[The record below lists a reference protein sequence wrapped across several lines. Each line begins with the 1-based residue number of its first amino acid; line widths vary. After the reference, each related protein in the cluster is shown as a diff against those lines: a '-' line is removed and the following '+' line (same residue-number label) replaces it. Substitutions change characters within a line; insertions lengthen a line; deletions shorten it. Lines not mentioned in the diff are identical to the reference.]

1 MLKLRHVITEIKN
14 KQDLLDVIGLY
25 KSGKPEVIFF
35 DTETDGL
42 HIKNNKPFLLQFGF
56 VVNVDELH
64 IYLVDREENEHLFKQ
79 ATLTMFKL
87 ASKTKYLCGH
97 NIKFD
102 LHMLANLDL
111 EYPAHNVTDT
121 MVRIRVAHDALKPE
135 NGGPPLGLKEYATM
149 FIDRNAKLHEHELA
163 AERQSIAKEYNV
175 DLKNKLR
182 AVDKIWTTRY
192 LDEYFKDVLHNVDT
206 LPENVREIY
215 RDWYNNIPEDIRENM
230 YLGKVESSDI
240 PYNRLNRETLKT
252 YAAYDIVYTAEIY
265 YQTTAAIEARHN
277 EEQLKREEAVII
289 PCFHMER
296 CGFQMNKEYIKQ
308 VTKDM
313 SVYLKEQ
320 REKLYNL
327 IGREISVNANP
338 TVKEILNVNYKL
350 GVTSTGKE
358 ALARLYDEL
367 KIKQPDS
374 DVVKFISLVQE
385 LRTLE
390 KWYVTYLLRF
400 IKEMKKGDRIYT
412 QINQV
417 GTVSGRVTS
426 DFQQFPKYGINK
438 DDGTPLFSPREMIS
452 ITPGYKGIA
461 YLDYSQ
467 IELRLQALYTILVG
481 SPDLN
486 LCRAYM
492 PYKCKT
498 IIDDGSIGCG
508 QYQYHYEDFDY
519 KNPEHIKH
527 AYDWKWY
534 YDEDLSKE
542 WVATDVHAATTSVAF
557 PDVDVHSD
565 EFKKLRGKVGK
576 RVNFAKNYGAQ
587 FSRIKIMFPDY
598 DDETIH
604 RIDDA
609 YYKAFPGVKKYHEYC
624 YEICKTA
631 PYAVN
636 LFGVKYYGL
645 SGHKLINCLVQGSGA
660 YFLKEKI
667 CALDKYITENN
678 LKSRM
683 QMQIHDEISFE
694 IAEGE
699 EEHVYKFKEIMQ
711 QFDDAYVPII
721 ADLEFTTT
729 TWGEKYECETI

>member
-1 MLKLRHVITEIKN
+1 MRRLRDIQSEITT
-14 KQDLLDVIGLY
+14 KQDLLDVIGLF
-25 KSGKPEVIFF
+25 KAGKPDVIFF

-64 IYLVDREENEHLFKQ
+64 VFTVDRELYPELFEQ
-79 ATLTMFKL
+79 AVLTMFKL
-87 ASKTKYLCGH
+87 AERCEHLCGH
-97 NIKFD
+97 NVKFD
-102 LHMLANLDL
+102 LHMLANLGY
-111 EYPAHNVTDT
+111 EYTQPNLTDT
-121 MVRIRVAHDALKPE
+121 MVMIRVAHDALTPE

-149 FIDRNAKLHEHELA
+149 FIDRGAKLHEHELA
-163 AERQSIAKEYNV
+163 AERQSITKEYNV

-182 AVDKIWTTRY
+182 EIDKVWTMKY
-192 LDEYFKDVLHNVDT
+192 LDDYFKDVLHSVDT
-206 LPENVREIY
+206 LPENVKDVYIN
-215 RDWYNNIPEDIRENM
+215 WYNSIPEAIRDNM
-230 YLGKVESSDI
+230 YLGKVESTDI
-240 PYNRLNRETLKT
+240 PYNLLNRNTLKT
-252 YAAYDIVYTAEIY
+252 YAGYDIVYTAEIY
-265 YQTTAAIEARHN
+265 YLTKDAIEARHN
-277 EEQLKREEAVII
+277 QEQLQREEAVII

-296 CGFQMNKEYIKQ
+296 CGFQMNKDYIIK

-313 SVYLKEQ
+313 AEYLQQQ
-320 REKLYNL
+320 RTKLYNL
-327 IGREISVNANP
+327 IGKEISVNANP
-338 TVKEILNVNYKL
+338 TVKEILNTKYNL
-350 GVTSTGKE
+350 GVASTGKE

-367 KIKQPDS
+367 KASQPDS
-374 DVVKFISLVQE
+374 DVVKFIGLVQE

-390 KWYVTYLLRF
+390 KWYATYLLRF

-438 DDGTPLFSPREMIS
+438 DDGTPLFHPRNMIAV
-452 ITPGYKGIA
+452 TPGYKGIA

-492 PYKCKT
+492 PYKCVTK
-498 IIDDGSIGCG
+498 DGTL
-508 QYQYHYEDFDY
+508 FDY

-527 AYDWKWY
+527 AYDWEWFY
-534 YDEDLSKE
+534 EEEPEKE
-542 WVATDVHAATTSVAF
+542 WVATDVHAATTHVAF
-557 PDVDVHSD
+557 PDVDMHSD

-587 FSRIKIMFPDY
+587 FSRIKVMFPDY

-624 YEICKTA
+624 YEICKTG

-636 LFGVKYYGL
+636 LFGIRYYGL

-694 IAEGE
+694 IYPGE

-711 QFDDAYVPII
+711 VFDGAYVPVI

-729 TWGEKYECETI
+729 TWGEKYECEEV

>member
-1 MLKLRHVITEIKN
+1 MRRLRDIQSEIET
-14 KQDLLDVIGLY
+14 KQDLLDIIGLF
-25 KSGKPEVIFF
+25 KSGKPDVIFF
-35 DTETDGL
+35 DTETDGI
-42 HIKNNKPFLLQFGF
+42 HIKNSKPFLLQFGF

-64 IYLVDREENEHLFKQ
+64 VFYVDRELHPDLFEQ
-79 ATLTMFKL
+79 TVLTMFKL
-87 ASKTKYLCGH
+87 ASKCEHLCGH
-97 NIKFD
+97 NVKFD
-102 LHMLANLDL
+102 LHMLANLGY
-111 EYPAHNVTDT
+111 EYKGNNLTDT
-121 MVRIRVAHDALKPE
+121 MVRIRVAHDALTPE

-149 FIDRNAKLHEHELA
+149 FIDRNAKLHEHELT

-182 AVDKIWTTRY
+182 AIDKIWTMKY
-192 LDEYFKDVLHNVDT
+192 LDDYFKDVLHSVNT
-206 LPENVREIY
+206 LPENVRDVY
-215 RDWYNNIPEDIRENM
+215 TNWYNSIPEAIRDNM

-240 PYNRLNRETLKT
+240 PYNLLNRDTLKT
-252 YAAYDIVYTAEIY
+252 YAGYDIVYTAEIY
-265 YQTTAAIEARHN
+265 YLTKGAIEARHN
-277 EEQLKREEAVII
+277 EEQLIREEAVIV

-296 CGFQMNKEYIKQ
+296 CGFQMNKEYIIN

-313 SVYLKEQ
+313 AEYLEQ
-320 REKLYNL
+320 QRTKLYNL
-327 IGREISVNANP
+327 IGKEISVNANP
-338 TVKEILNVNYKL
+338 TVKEILNSKYKL
-350 GVTSTGKE
+350 GVASTGKD

-367 KIKQPDS
+367 KVTQPDS
-374 DVVKFISLVQE
+374 DVVKFIGLVQE

-390 KWYVTYLLRF
+390 KWYATYLLRF

-438 DDGTPLFSPREMIS
+438 DDGTPLFHPRNMIAV
-452 ITPGYKGIA
+452 TPGYKGIA

-481 SPDLN
+481 NADLN

-492 PYKCKT
+492 PYKCIT
-498 IIDDGSIGCG
+498 EDGTL
-508 QYQYHYEDFDY
+508 FDY

-527 AYDWKWY
+527 AYDWKWFY
-534 YDEDLSKE
+534 EEEPTKE
-542 WVATDVHAATTSVAF
+542 WEATDVHAATTHVAF
-557 PDVDVHSD
+557 PDVDMHSD

-587 FSRIKIMFPDY
+587 FSRIKVMFPDY

-609 YYKAFPGVKKYHEYC
+609 YYTAFPGVKAYHEYC

-694 IAEGE
+694 IYPGE

-711 QFDDAYVPII
+711 VFDGAYVPVI

>member
-1 MLKLRHVITEIKN
+1 MRKLRDIQSEIET
-14 KQDLLDVIGLY
+14 KQDLLDMIGLF
-25 KSGKPEVIFF
+25 KSGKPGVIFF
-35 DTETDGL
+35 DTETDGI

-64 IYLVDREENEHLFKQ
+64 IYYVDRELHPDLFQ
-79 ATLTMFKL
+79 QTVLTMFKL
-87 ASKTKYLCGH
+87 ASKCEHLCGH
-97 NIKFD
+97 NVKFD
-102 LHMLANLDL
+102 LHMLANLG
-111 EYPAHNVTDT
+111 YNYTGNNVTDT
-121 MVRIRVAHDALKPE
+121 MIRIRVAHDALTPE

-163 AERQSIAKEYNV
+163 AERQSISKEYNV

-182 AVDKIWTTRY
+182 AIDKIWTMKY
-192 LDEYFKDVLHNVDT
+192 LDDYFKDVLHSVDT
-206 LPENVREIY
+206 LPENVKDVYIT
-215 RDWYNNIPEDIRENM
+215 WYNSIPEAIRDNM
-230 YLGKVESSDI
+230 YLGKVESTDI
-240 PYNRLNRETLKT
+240 PYTLLNRDTLKQ
-252 YAAYDIVYTAEIY
+252 YAGYDIVWTAEIY
-265 YQTTAAIEARHN
+265 YLTTAAIEARHN

-296 CGFQMNKEYIKQ
+296 CGFQMNKEYIIN

-313 SVYLKEQ
+313 ADYLKQQ
-320 REKLYNL
+320 RTKLYNL
-327 IGREISVNANP
+327 IGKEISVNANP

-350 GVTSTGKE
+350 GVASTGKE

-367 KIKQPDS
+367 KVKQPDS
-374 DVVKFISLVQE
+374 DVVKFIGLVQE

-390 KWYVTYLLRF
+390 KWYSTYLLRF

-438 DDGTPLFSPREMIS
+438 DDGTPLFHPRNMIAV
-452 ITPGYKGIA
+452 TPGYKGIA

-481 SPDLN
+481 HADLN

-492 PYKCKT
+492 PYKC
-498 IIDDGSIGCG
+498 ILESGE
-508 QYQYHYEDFDY
+508 QFDY

-534 YDEDLSKE
+534 YEEEPTKE
-542 WVATDVHAATTSVAF
+542 WVATDVHAATTHVAF
-557 PDVDVHSD
+557 PDLDVHSD

-587 FSRIKIMFPDY
+587 FSRIKVMFPDY
-598 DDETIH
+598 DDDTIH

-609 YYKAFPGVKKYHEYC
+609 YYTAFPGVKAYHEYC

-694 IAEGE
+694 IYPGE

-711 QFDDAYVPII
+711 VFDGAYVPVI

-729 TWGEKYECETI
+729 TWGEKYECEEI

>member
-1 MLKLRHVITEIKN
+1 MRRLNDTQSEIKT
-14 KQDLLDVIGLY
+14 KQDLLDIIGLF
-25 KSGKPEVIFF
+25 KSGKPDVIFF
-35 DTETDGL
+35 DTETDGI
-42 HIKNNKPFLLQFGF
+42 HIKNSKPFLLQFGF
-56 VVNVDELH
+56 VVNVNELH
-64 IYLVDREENEHLFKQ
+64 IFYVDREENPELFNQ
-79 ATLTMFKL
+79 TVLTMFKL
-87 ASKTKYLCGH
+87 ASKCEHLCGH
-97 NIKFD
+97 NVKFD
-102 LHMLANLDL
+102 LHMLANLGYYY
-111 EYPAHNVTDT
+111 EGNNITDT
-121 MVRIRVAHDALKPE
+121 MVRIRVAHDALTPE

-149 FIDRNAKLHEHELA
+149 FIDRSAKLHEHELA
-163 AERQSIAKEYNV
+163 AERQHIAKEYNV

-182 AVDKIWTTRY
+182 EVDKVWTMKY
-192 LDEYFKDVLHNVDT
+192 LDDYFKDVLHGVDT
-206 LPENVREIY
+206 LPENVRDVYIK
-215 RDWYNNIPEDIRENM
+215 WYNNIPEAIRDNM
-230 YLGKVESSDI
+230 YLGKVESTDI
-240 PYNRLNRETLKT
+240 PYNILNRDTLKT
-252 YAAYDIVYTAEIY
+252 YAGYDIVFTAEIY
-265 YQTTAAIEARHN
+265 YLTKDAIEARHN
-277 EEQLKREEAVII
+277 EEQLQREEAVIV

-296 CGFQMNKEYIKQ
+296 CGFQMNKDYIVN

-313 SVYLKEQ
+313 AEYLKQQ
-320 REKLYNL
+320 RTKLYNL

-338 TVKEILNVNYKL
+338 TVKEILNTKYQL
-350 GVTSTGKE
+350 GVASTGKD

-367 KIKQPDS
+367 KATQPDS
-374 DVVKFISLVQE
+374 DVVKFIGLVQE

-390 KWYVTYLLRF
+390 KWYATYLLRF

-438 DDGTPLFSPREMIS
+438 DDGTPLFHPRNMIAV
-452 ITPGYKGIA
+452 TPGYKGIA

-481 SPDLN
+481 NADLN

-492 PYKCKT
+492 PYKCVT
-498 IIDDGSIGCG
+498 ESG
-508 QYQYHYEDFDY
+508 EAFDY

-534 YDEDLSKE
+534 YEEEPDKE
-542 WVATDVHAATTSVAF
+542 WEATDVHAATTHVAF
-557 PDVDVHSD
+557 PDLDVHSD

-587 FSRIKIMFPDY
+587 FNRIKVMFPDY

-609 YYKAFPGVKKYHEYC
+609 YYQAFPGVKAYHEYC

-631 PYAVN
+631 PYALN

-667 CALDKYITENN
+667 CALDKYIIENN

-694 IAEGE
+694 IYPGE

-711 QFDDAYVPII
+711 EFDGAYVPVI

-729 TWGEKYECETI
+729 TWGEKYECEEI

>member
-111 EYPAHNVTDT
+111 EYPARNVTDT

-350 GVTSTGKE
+350 GV
-358 ALARLYDEL
+358 A
-367 KIKQPDS
+367 
-374 DVVKFISLVQE
+374 
-385 LRTLE
+385 
-390 KWYVTYLLRF
+390 
-400 IKEMKKGDRIYT
+400 
-412 QINQV
+412 
-417 GTVSGRVTS
+417 
-426 DFQQFPKYGINK
+426 
-438 DDGTPLFSPREMIS
+438 
-452 ITPGYKGIA
+452 
-461 YLDYSQ
+461 
-467 IELRLQALYTILVG
+467 
-481 SPDLN
+481 
-486 LCRAYM
+486 
-492 PYKCKT
+492 
-498 IIDDGSIGCG
+498 
-508 QYQYHYEDFDY
+508 
-519 KNPEHIKH
+519 
-527 AYDWKWY
+527 
-534 YDEDLSKE
+534 
-542 WVATDVHAATTSVAF
+542 
-557 PDVDVHSD
+557 
-565 EFKKLRGKVGK
+565 
-576 RVNFAKNYGAQ
+576 
-587 FSRIKIMFPDY
+587 
-598 DDETIH
+598 
-604 RIDDA
+604 
-609 YYKAFPGVKKYHEYC
+609 
-624 YEICKTA
+624 
-631 PYAVN
+631 
-636 LFGVKYYGL
+636 
-645 SGHKLINCLVQGSGA
+645 
-660 YFLKEKI
+660 
-667 CALDKYITENN
+667 
-678 LKSRM
+678 
-683 QMQIHDEISFE
+683 
-694 IAEGE
+694 
-699 EEHVYKFKEIMQ
+699 
-711 QFDDAYVPII
+711 
-721 ADLEFTTT
+721 
-729 TWGEKYECETI
+729 

>member
-1 MLKLRHVITEIKN
+1 MRRLRDIQSEIKS
-14 KQDLLDVIGLY
+14 KQDLLDVIGLF

-35 DTETDGL
+35 DTETDGI
-42 HIKNNKPFLLQFGF
+42 HIKNSKPFLLQFGF

-64 IYLVDREENEHLFKQ
+64 IFEVDREEYPELFKQ
-79 ATLTMFKL
+79 TVLTMFKL
-87 ASKTKYLCGH
+87 ASKCKHLCGH
-97 NIKFD
+97 NVKFD
-102 LHMLANLDL
+102 LHMLANLGY
-111 EYPAHNVTDT
+111 EYKVNNVTDT
-121 MVRIRVAHDALKPE
+121 MVRIRAAHDALTQE

-149 FIDRNAKLHEHELA
+149 YIDRGAKLHEHELT

-182 AVDKIWTTRY
+182 EVDKIWTMKY
-192 LDEYFKDVLHNVDT
+192 LDDYFKDVLHGVDT
-206 LPENVREIY
+206 LPENVKDVY
-215 RDWYNNIPEDIRENM
+215 TNWYNNIPEAIRDNM
-230 YLGKVESSDI
+230 YLGKVESSDV
-240 PYNRLNRETLKT
+240 PYNLLNRETLKR
-252 YAAYDIVYTAEIY
+252 YAGYDIVWTAEIY
-265 YQTTAAIEARHN
+265 YLTETAIEARHT
-277 EEQLKREEAVII
+277 EEQVEREEAVII

-296 CGFQMNKEYIKQ
+296 CGFQMNKDYIIN

-313 SVYLKEQ
+313 AIYLKQQ
-320 REKLYNL
+320 RNKLYNL

-338 TVKEILNVNYKL
+338 TVKEILNTNYKL
-350 GVTSTGKE
+350 GVASTGKD

-367 KIKQPDS
+367 KVKQPDS
-374 DVVKFISLVQE
+374 DVVKFIGLVQE

-390 KWYVTYLLRF
+390 KWYATYLLRF

-438 DDGTPLFSPREMIS
+438 DDGTPLFHPRNMIAV
-452 ITPGYKGIA
+452 TPGYKGIA

-481 SPDLN
+481 NADLN

-492 PYKCKT
+492 PYKCVT
-498 IIDDGSIGCG
+498 ESGTL
-508 QYQYHYEDFDY
+508 FDY

-534 YDEDLSKE
+534 YEEEPTKE
-542 WVATDVHAATTSVAF
+542 WEATDVHAATTHVAF
-557 PDVDVHSD
+557 PDLDIHSD

-587 FSRIKIMFPDY
+587 FNRIKVMFPDY
-598 DDETIH
+598 DDDTIH

-609 YYKAFPGVKKYHEYC
+609 YYTAFPGVKAYHEYC
-624 YEICKTA
+624 YEICNTA
-631 PYAVN
+631 PYAIN

-711 QFDDAYVPII
+711 EFEGAYVPVI

-729 TWGEKYECETI
+729 TWGEKYECEEI

>member
-1 MLKLRHVITEIKN
+1 MRKLIDIQSELHT
-14 KQDLLDVIGLY
+14 KQDLLDVIGLF
-25 KSGKPEVIFF
+25 KSGKPDVIFF

-56 VVNVDELH
+56 VINVNELH
-64 IYLVDREENEHLFKQ
+64 IFEIDKELHPELFKQ
-79 ATLTMFKL
+79 TVLTMFKL
-87 ASKTKYLCGH
+87 ASKCRYLCGH

-102 LHMLANLDL
+102 LHMLANVGF
-111 EYPAHNVTDT
+111 EYSNNNVTDT
-121 MVRIRVAHDALKPE
+121 QIRIRVAHDALTQE

-163 AERQSIAKEYNV
+163 EERKHIAKEYNV

-182 AVDKIWTTRY
+182 AIDKIWTMAY
-192 LDEYFKDVLHNVDT
+192 LDDYFKDVLHGVDT
-206 LPENVREIY
+206 LPMNVKNVYLKWYSELPEAI
-215 RDWYNNIPEDIRENM
+215 RDNM
-230 YLGKVESSDI
+230 YLGKVESTDI
-240 PYNRLNRETLKT
+240 PYTMLNRKTLKI
-252 YAAYDIVYTAEIY
+252 YAGYDIVWTAEIY
-265 YQTTAAIEARHN
+265 YLTTAAIEARHN

-296 CGFQMNKEYIKQ
+296 CGFQMNKEYIIN

-313 SVYLKEQ
+313 AAYLKQQ
-320 REKLYNL
+320 RMKLHNL
-327 IGREISVNANP
+327 IGRDISVNANP
-338 TVKEILNVNYKL
+338 TVKEILNSTYKL
-350 GVTSTGKE
+350 GVASTGKE

-374 DVVKFISLVQE
+374 DVVKFIGLVQE

-390 KWYVTYLLRF
+390 KWYSTYLLRF

-426 DFQQFPKYGINK
+426 DFQQFPKFGINK
-438 DDGTPLFSPREMIS
+438 DDGTPLFHPRNMIA

-492 PYKCKT
+492 PYKCVLES
-498 IIDDGSIGCG
+498 G
-508 QYQYHYEDFDY
+508 ELFNY

-534 YDEDLSKE
+534 YEEDTSKE
-542 WVATDVHAATTSVAF
+542 WIPTDVHAATTHVAF
-557 PDVDVHSD
+557 PDIDIHSD

-587 FSRIKIMFPDY
+587 FSRIKVMFPDY

-609 YYKAFPGVKKYHEYC
+609 YYTAFPGVKKYHEYC

-667 CALDKYITENN
+667 CALDKYITKNK

-699 EEHVYKFKEIMQ
+699 EQHVYKFKEIMQ
-711 QFDDAYVPII
+711 EFDGAYVPVI

-729 TWGEKYECETI
+729 TWGEKYECEEI

>member
-1 MLKLRHVITEIKN
+1 MRKLTNVNKEIVTK
-14 KQDLLDVIGLY
+14 KDLLEMIKLY
-25 KSGKPEVIFF
+25 KEYKPDVIFF

-42 HIKNNKPFLLQFGF
+42 NIRNNKPFLLQFGF
-56 VVNVDELH
+56 VIKDNELRV
-64 IYLVDREENEHLFKQ
+64 YCVDRERDARLFEQ
-79 ATLTMFKL
+79 TVL
-87 ASKTKYLCGH
+87 ALYRLSNRSTYLCGH

-102 LHMLANLDL
+102 LHMLANIGL
-111 EYPAHNVTDT
+111 EYPYHNVTDT
-121 MVRIRVAHDALKPE
+121 MVRIRIAHDALTPE
-135 NGGPPLGLKEYATM
+135 NGGPPLGLKEYATQY
-149 FIDRNAKLHEHELA
+149 ITRDAKLHEQKLA
-163 AERQSIAKEYNV
+163 AQRQSIAKEYNV

-182 AVDKIWTTRY
+182 AVDKVWTMKY
-192 LDEYFKDVLHNVDT
+192 LDDYFKDVLHSVDT
-206 LPENVREIY
+206 LPENVRGIY
-215 RDWYNNIPEDIRENM
+215 QEWYNNIPEAIRENM
-230 YLGKVESSDI
+230 YLGKVESVDV
-240 PYNRLNRETLKT
+240 PYNLLDRETLKV
-252 YAAYDIVYTAEIY
+252 YACFDIVYTAEIY
-265 YQTTAAIEARHN
+265 YLTLGAIQARHN

-289 PCFHMER
+289 PCYHMER
-296 CGFQMNKEYIKQ
+296 CGFQMNKDYIIK

-313 SVYLKEQ
+313 AEYLKTQ
-320 REKLYNL
+320 RNKLYNL
-327 IGREISVNANP
+327 IGESISPSQNAK
-338 TVKEILNVNYKL
+338 VKDILNNKYHLAVD
-350 GVTSTGKE
+350 STGKE

-367 KIKQPDS
+367 KVTQPDS
-374 DVVKFISLVQE
+374 DVVKFIGLVQE

-400 IKEMKKGDRIYT
+400 VKEMKKCDRIYT

-438 DDGTPLFSPREMIS
+438 DDGTPLFHPRNMI
-452 ITPGYKGIA
+452 ITTPGYKGIA

-508 QYQYHYEDFDY
+508 EYQYHYEDFDY

-534 YDEDLSKE
+534 YDEDLNKE
-542 WVATDVHAATTSVAF
+542 WVATDVHAATTHVAF
-557 PDVDVHSD
+557 PDLDMNSD

-587 FSRIKIMFPDY
+587 FSRIKVMFPDY

-609 YYKAFPGVKKYHEYC
+609 YYTAFPGVKVYHDYC
-624 YEICKTA
+624 YEIAKTE
-631 PYAVN
+631 PYALN

-645 SGHKLINCLVQGSGA
+645 TGHKLINCLVQGSGA

-667 CALDKYITENN
+667 CALDKYITENK

-694 IAEGE
+694 IWPGE

-711 QFDDAYVPII
+711 TFPDAYVPVI

-729 TWGEKYECETI
+729 TWGEKYECDKI

>member
-1 MLKLRHVITEIKN
+1 MRKLIDIQSELHT
-14 KQDLLDVIGLY
+14 KQDLLDVIGLF
-25 KSGKPEVIFF
+25 KSGKPDVIFF

-42 HIKNNKPFLLQFGF
+42 HIKNSKPFLLQFGF
-56 VVNVDELH
+56 VINVNELH
-64 IYLVDREENEHLFKQ
+64 IFEIDKELHPELFKQ
-79 ATLTMFKL
+79 TVLAMFKL
-87 ASKTKYLCGH
+87 ASKCRYLCGQ

-102 LHMLANLDL
+102 LHMLANVGF
-111 EYPAHNVTDT
+111 EYPNNNVTDT
-121 MVRIRVAHDALKPE
+121 QIRIRVAHDALTQK

-163 AERQSIAKEYNV
+163 EERKHIAKEYNV

-182 AVDKIWTTRY
+182 AIDKIWTTAY
-192 LDEYFKDVLHNVDT
+192 VEDYFKDVLHGVDT
-206 LPENVREIY
+206 LPANVKNVYLKWYSELPEAV
-215 RDWYNNIPEDIRENM
+215 RDNM
-230 YLGKVESSDI
+230 YLGKVESTDI
-240 PYNRLNRETLKT
+240 PYTMLNRKTLKT
-252 YAAYDIVYTAEIY
+252 YAGYDIVWTAEIY
-265 YQTTAAIEARHN
+265 YLTTAAIEARHN

-296 CGFQMNKEYIKQ
+296 CGFQMNKEYIIN

-313 SVYLKEQ
+313 AAYLKEQ
-320 REKLYNL
+320 RIKLYNL
-327 IGREISVNANP
+327 IGREISVNSNP
-338 TVKEILNVNYKL
+338 TVKEILNTNYKL
-350 GVTSTGKE
+350 GIASTGKD

-374 DVVKFISLVQE
+374 DVVKFIGLVQE

-390 KWYVTYLLRF
+390 KWYATYLLRF

-426 DFQQFPKYGINK
+426 DFQQFPKYEINK
-438 DDGTPLFSPREMIS
+438 DDGTPLFHPRNMIAV
-452 ITPGYKGIA
+452 TPGYKGIA

-467 IELRLQALYTILVG
+467 IELRIQALYTILVG

-492 PYKCKT
+492 PYKCVLAS
-498 IIDDGSIGCG
+498 G
-508 QYQYHYEDFDY
+508 ELFDY

-534 YDEDLSKE
+534 YEEDTSKE
-542 WVATDVHAATTSVAF
+542 WVATDVHAATTHVAF
-557 PDVDVHSD
+557 PDIDIHSD

-587 FSRIKIMFPDY
+587 FSRIKTMFPDY

-609 YYKAFPGVKKYHEYC
+609 YYTAFPGVKKYHEYC

-631 PYAVN
+631 PYAIN

-667 CALDKYITENN
+667 CALDKYITENK

-699 EEHVYKFKEIMQ
+699 EQHVYKFKEIMQ
-711 QFDDAYVPII
+711 EFDGTYVPII

-729 TWGEKYECETI
+729 TWGEKYECEEI

>member
-1 MLKLRHVITEIKN
+1 MRRLRDIQTEIET
-14 KQDLLDVIGLY
+14 KQDLIDAIRLF

-35 DTETDGL
+35 DTETDGI
-42 HIKNNKPFLLQFGF
+42 HIKNSKPFLLQFGF
-56 VVNVDELH
+56 IINVNELH
-64 IYLVDREENEHLFKQ
+64 VFYVDRELYPDLFNQ
-79 ATLTMFKL
+79 CILTMFKL
-87 ASKTKYLCGH
+87 AEKCEHLCGH
-97 NIKFD
+97 NVKFD
-102 LHMLANLDL
+102 LHMLANLGF
-111 EYPAHNVTDT
+111 EYKGNNVTDT
-121 MVRIRVAHDALKPE
+121 MVRIRAAHDALTQE

-149 FIDRNAKLHEHELA
+149 YIDRSAKLHEHELT

-182 AVDKIWTTRY
+182 AIDKIWTMKY

-206 LPENVREIY
+206 LPDNVKDVY
-215 RDWYNNIPEDIRENM
+215 TAWYNSIPEAIRDNM

-240 PYNRLNRETLKT
+240 PYNLLNRETLKT
-252 YAAYDIVYTAEIY
+252 YAGYDIVWTAEIY
-265 YQTTAAIEARHN
+265 EITADAIEARQT

-296 CGFQMNKEYIKQ
+296 CGFQMNKEYIIN

-313 SVYLKEQ
+313 AEYLKTQ

-327 IGREISVNANP
+327 IGKEISVNANP
-338 TVKEILNVNYKL
+338 TVKEILNTKYEL
-350 GVTSTGKE
+350 GVASTGKD

-367 KIKQPDS
+367 KIEQPDS
-374 DVVKFISLVQE
+374 DVVKFIGLVQE

-390 KWYVTYLLRF
+390 KWYSTYLLRF

-426 DFQQFPKYGINK
+426 DFQQFPKFGINK
-438 DDGTPLFSPREMIS
+438 DDGTPLFHPRNMIAV
-452 ITPGYKGIA
+452 TPGYKGIA

-492 PYKCKT
+492 PYKCVLES
-498 IIDDGSIGCG
+498 G
-508 QYQYHYEDFDY
+508 ELFDY

-527 AYDWKWY
+527 SYDWKWY
-534 YDEDLSKE
+534 YEEDKEKE
-542 WVATDVHAATTSVAF
+542 WIPTDVHAATTHIAF
-557 PDVDVHSD
+557 PDIDIHSE

-587 FSRIKIMFPDY
+587 FNRIKVLFPDY

-609 YYKAFPGVKKYHEYC
+609 YYQAFPGVKKYHEYC
-624 YEICKTA
+624 YEICNTA

-667 CALDKYITENN
+667 CALDKYITENK

-711 QFDDAYVPII
+711 VFDDAYVPVI

>member
-1 MLKLRHVITEIKN
+1 MRRLNDIQSEIKT
-14 KQDLLDVIGLY
+14 KQDLLDIIGLF
-25 KSGKPEVIFF
+25 KSGKPDVIFF
-35 DTETDGL
+35 DTETNGI
-42 HIKNNKPFLLQFGF
+42 HIKNSKPFLLQFGF
-56 VVNVDELH
+56 VVNVNELH
-64 IYLVDREENEHLFKQ
+64 VFYVDREENPELFNQ
-79 ATLTMFKL
+79 TVLTMFKL
-87 ASKTKYLCGH
+87 ASKCEHLCGH
-97 NIKFD
+97 NVKFD
-102 LHMLANLDL
+102 LHMLANLGYYY
-111 EYPAHNVTDT
+111 EGNNITDT
-121 MVRIRVAHDALKPE
+121 MVRIRVAHDALTPE

-149 FIDRNAKLHEHELA
+149 FIDRSAKLHEHELA
-163 AERQSIAKEYNV
+163 AERQHIAKEYNV

-182 AVDKIWTTRY
+182 EVDKVWTMKY
-192 LDEYFKDVLHNVDT
+192 LDDYFKDVLHGVDT
-206 LPENVREIY
+206 LPENVRDVYIK
-215 RDWYNNIPEDIRENM
+215 WYNNIPEAIRDNM
-230 YLGKVESSDI
+230 YLGKVESTDI
-240 PYNRLNRETLKT
+240 PYNILNRDTLKT
-252 YAAYDIVYTAEIY
+252 YAGYDIVFTAEIY
-265 YQTTAAIEARHN
+265 YLTKDAIEARHN
-277 EEQLKREEAVII
+277 EEQLQREEAVIV

-296 CGFQMNKEYIKQ
+296 CGFQMNKDYIVN

-313 SVYLKEQ
+313 AEYLKQQ
-320 REKLYNL
+320 RTKLYNL

-338 TVKEILNVNYKL
+338 TVKEILNTKYQL
-350 GVTSTGKE
+350 GVASTGKD

-367 KIKQPDS
+367 KATQPDS
-374 DVVKFISLVQE
+374 DVVKFIGLVQE

-390 KWYVTYLLRF
+390 KWYATYLLRF

-438 DDGTPLFSPREMIS
+438 DDGTPLFHPRNMIAV
-452 ITPGYKGIA
+452 TPGYKGIA

-481 SPDLN
+481 NADLN

-492 PYKCKT
+492 PYKCVT
-498 IIDDGSIGCG
+498 ESG
-508 QYQYHYEDFDY
+508 EAFDY

-534 YDEDLSKE
+534 YEEEPDKE
-542 WVATDVHAATTSVAF
+542 WEATDVHAATTHVAF
-557 PDVDVHSD
+557 PDLDVHSD

-587 FSRIKIMFPDY
+587 FNRIKVMFPDY

-609 YYKAFPGVKKYHEYC
+609 YYQAFPGVKAYHEYC

-631 PYAVN
+631 PYALN

-667 CALDKYITENN
+667 CALDKYIIENN

-694 IAEGE
+694 IYPGE

-711 QFDDAYVPII
+711 EFDGAYVPVI

-729 TWGEKYECETI
+729 TWGEKYECEEI

>member
-1 MLKLRHVITEIKN
+1 MRKLRDIQSEIET
-14 KQDLLDVIGLY
+14 KQDLLDVIDLF

-35 DTETDGL
+35 DTETDGI

-56 VVNVDELH
+56 VINVDELH
-64 IYLVDREENEHLFKQ
+64 VFYVDRELHPDLFKQ
-79 ATLTMFKL
+79 TVLVMFKL
-87 ASKTKYLCGH
+87 ASKCKYLCGH
-97 NIKFD
+97 NVKFD
-102 LHMLANLDL
+102 LHMLANLGYNY
-111 EYPAHNVTDT
+111 EGNNITDT
-121 MVRIRVAHDALKPE
+121 MVRIRVAHDALTPE

-182 AVDKIWTTRY
+182 AIDKIWTMKY
-192 LDEYFKDVLHNVDT
+192 LDDYFKDVLHGVDT
-206 LPENVREIY
+206 LPTNVKNIY
-215 RDWYNNIPEDIRENM
+215 LKWYSELPEAIKDNM
-230 YLGKVESSDI
+230 YLGKVESTDI
-240 PYNRLNRETLKT
+240 PYTLLNRETLKR
-252 YAAYDIVYTAEIY
+252 YAGYDIVWTAEIY
-265 YQTTAAIEARHN
+265 YLTTAAIDARHN
-277 EEQLKREEAVII
+277 EEQLKREEAVIV

-296 CGFQMNKEYIKQ
+296 CGFQMNKEYIIN

-313 SVYLKEQ
+313 ADYLKQQ
-320 REKLYNL
+320 RTKLYNL
-327 IGREISVNANP
+327 IGKEISVNANP
-338 TVKEILNVNYKL
+338 TVKEILNINYKL
-350 GVTSTGKE
+350 GVASTGKE

-367 KIKQPDS
+367 KVKQPDS
-374 DVVKFISLVQE
+374 DVVKFIGLVQE

-390 KWYVTYLLRF
+390 KWYSTYLLRF

-426 DFQQFPKYGINK
+426 DFQQFPKFGINK
-438 DDGTPLFSPREMIS
+438 DDGTPLFHPRNMIA

-481 SPDLN
+481 SADLN

-498 IIDDGSIGCG
+498 VIDDGSF
-508 QYQYHYEDFDY
+508 EDFDY

-534 YDEDLSKE
+534 YDEDTTKE
-542 WVATDVHAATTSVAF
+542 WVPTDVHAATTSVAF

-587 FSRIKIMFPDY
+587 FNRIKVMFPDY

-609 YYKAFPGVKKYHEYC
+609 YYQAFPGVKKYHEYC

-694 IAEGE
+694 IYPGE

-711 QFDDAYVPII
+711 EFDGAYVPVI

-729 TWGEKYECETI
+729 TWGEKYECEEI

>member
-1 MLKLRHVITEIKN
+1 MRKLRYIPTEIKT
-14 KQDLLDVIGLY
+14 KQDLLDVIGLF
-25 KSGKPEVIFF
+25 KSGKPDVIFF
-35 DTETDGL
+35 DTETDGI

-56 VVNVDELH
+56 VINVDELH
-64 IYLVDREENEHLFKQ
+64 VFYVDKELNAKLFEQ
-79 ATLTMFKL
+79 TILTMFKL
-87 ASKTKYLCGH
+87 AGKCRYLCGH
-97 NIKFD
+97 NVKFD
-102 LHMLANLDL
+102 LHMLANIGY
-111 EYPAHNVTDT
+111 EYKNNNLTDT
-121 MVRIRVAHDALKPE
+121 MIRIRVAHDALTPE

-182 AVDKIWTTRY
+182 AIDKIWTMKY
-192 LDEYFKDVLHNVDT
+192 LDDYFKDVLHSVDT
-206 LPENVREIY
+206 LPENVKDVY
-215 RDWYNNIPEDIRENM
+215 TTWYNNIPEAIRDNM

-240 PYNRLNRETLKT
+240 PYTLLNRDTLKK
-252 YAAYDIVYTAEIY
+252 YAGYDIVWTAEIY
-265 YQTTAAIEARHN
+265 YLTTAAIEARHN
-277 EEQLKREEAVII
+277 EEQLKREEQVII

-296 CGFQMNKEYIKQ
+296 CGFQMNKEYIIN

-313 SVYLKEQ
+313 AEYLKQQ
-320 REKLYNL
+320 RTKLYNL

-350 GVTSTGKE
+350 GVASTGKE

-367 KIKQPDS
+367 KAKQPDS
-374 DVVKFISLVQE
+374 DVVKFIGLVQE

-390 KWYVTYLLRF
+390 KWYSTYLLRF

-426 DFQQFPKYGINK
+426 DFQQFPKFGINK
-438 DDGTPLFSPREMIS
+438 DDGTPLFHPRNMIT

-481 SPDLN
+481 HADLN

-498 IIDDGSIGCG
+498 IINDGSIGCE

-542 WVATDVHAATTSVAF
+542 WIPTDVHAATTHVAF
-557 PDVDVHSD
+557 PDLDTSSD

-587 FSRIKIMFPDY
+587 FNRIKVMFPDY

-609 YYKAFPGVKKYHEYC
+609 YYKAFPGVKQYHEYC

-636 LFGVKYYGL
+636 LFGVRYYGL

-699 EEHVYKFKEIMQ
+699 EQHVYKFKEIMQ
-711 QFDDAYVPII
+711 EFDGSYVPVI
-721 ADLEFTTT
+721 ADLEFTKT
-729 TWGEKYECETI
+729 TWGEKYECEEI

>member
-1 MLKLRHVITEIKN
+1 MRKLRDIQSEIET
-14 KQDLLDVIGLY
+14 KQDLLDVIGLF

-35 DTETDGL
+35 DTETDGI

-56 VVNVDELH
+56 VINVDELH
-64 IYLVDREENEHLFKQ
+64 VFYVDRELHPDLFKQ
-79 ATLTMFKL
+79 TVLVMFKL
-87 ASKTKYLCGH
+87 ASKCKYLCGH
-97 NIKFD
+97 NVKFD
-102 LHMLANLDL
+102 LHMLANLGYNY
-111 EYPAHNVTDT
+111 EGNNITDT
-121 MVRIRVAHDALKPE
+121 MVRIRVAHDALTPE

-182 AVDKIWTTRY
+182 AIDKIWTMKY
-192 LDEYFKDVLHNVDT
+192 LDDYFKDVLHGVDT
-206 LPENVREIY
+206 LPTNVKNVY
-215 RDWYNNIPEDIRENM
+215 LKWYSELPEAIKDNM
-230 YLGKVESSDI
+230 YLGKVESTDI
-240 PYNRLNRETLKT
+240 PYTLLNRETLKR
-252 YAAYDIVYTAEIY
+252 YAGYDIVWTAEIY
-265 YQTTAAIEARHN
+265 YLTTAAIDARHN
-277 EEQLKREEAVII
+277 EEQLKREEAVIV

-296 CGFQMNKEYIKQ
+296 CGFQMNKEYIIN

-313 SVYLKEQ
+313 ADYLKQQ
-320 REKLYNL
+320 RTKLYNL
-327 IGREISVNANP
+327 IGKEISVNANP

-350 GVTSTGKE
+350 GVASTGKD

-367 KIKQPDS
+367 KVKQPDS
-374 DVVKFISLVQE
+374 DVVKFIGLVQE

-390 KWYVTYLLRF
+390 KWYSTYLLRF

-426 DFQQFPKYGINK
+426 DFQQFPKFGINK
-438 DDGTPLFSPREMIS
+438 DDGTPLFHPRNMIA

-481 SPDLN
+481 SADLN

-498 IIDDGSIGCG
+498 IINDGSF
-508 QYQYHYEDFDY
+508 EDFDY

-534 YDEDLSKE
+534 YDEDTTKE
-542 WVATDVHAATTSVAF
+542 WVPTDVHAATTSVAF
-557 PDVDVHSD
+557 PDIDVHSD

-587 FSRIKIMFPDY
+587 FNRIKVMFPDY

-609 YYKAFPGVKKYHEYC
+609 YYQAFPGVKKYHEYC

-694 IAEGE
+694 VYPGE

-711 QFDDAYVPII
+711 EFDGAYVPVI

-729 TWGEKYECETI
+729 TWGEKYECEEI

>member
-1 MLKLRHVITEIKN
+1 MRKLIDIQSELHT
-14 KQDLLDVIGLY
+14 KQDLLDVIGLF
-25 KSGKPEVIFF
+25 KSGKPDVIFF

-56 VVNVDELH
+56 VINVNELH
-64 IYLVDREENEHLFKQ
+64 IFEIDKELHPELFKQ
-79 ATLTMFKL
+79 TVLVMFKL
-87 ASKTKYLCGH
+87 ASKCRYLCGH

-102 LHMLANLDL
+102 LHMLANVGF
-111 EYPAHNVTDT
+111 EYSNNNVTDT
-121 MVRIRVAHDALKPE
+121 QIRIRVAHDALTQE

-163 AERQSIAKEYNV
+163 EERKHIAKEYNV

-182 AVDKIWTTRY
+182 AIDKIWTMAY
-192 LDEYFKDVLHNVDT
+192 LDDYFKDVLHGVDT
-206 LPENVREIY
+206 LPMNVKNIY
-215 RDWYNNIPEDIRENM
+215 LKWYSELPEAIRDNM
-230 YLGKVESSDI
+230 YLGKVESTDI
-240 PYNRLNRETLKT
+240 PYTMLNRKTLKT
-252 YAAYDIVYTAEIY
+252 YAGYDIVWTAEIY
-265 YQTTAAIEARHN
+265 YLTTAAIDARHN

-296 CGFQMNKEYIKQ
+296 CGFQMNKEYIIN

-313 SVYLKEQ
+313 AAYLKQQ
-320 REKLYNL
+320 RMKLHNL
-327 IGREISVNANP
+327 IGRDISVNANP
-338 TVKEILNVNYKL
+338 TVKEILNSTYKL
-350 GVTSTGKE
+350 GVASTGKE
-358 ALARLYDEL
+358 ALARLYDDL

-374 DVVKFISLVQE
+374 DVVKFIGLVQE

-390 KWYVTYLLRF
+390 KWYSTYLLRF

-426 DFQQFPKYGINK
+426 DFQQFPKFGINK
-438 DDGTPLFSPREMIS
+438 DDGTPLFHPRNMIAV
-452 ITPGYKGIA
+452 TPGYKGIA

-492 PYKCKT
+492 PYKCVLES
-498 IIDDGSIGCG
+498 G
-508 QYQYHYEDFDY
+508 ELFNY

-534 YDEDLSKE
+534 YEEDTSKE
-542 WVATDVHAATTSVAF
+542 WIPTDVHAATTHVAF
-557 PDVDVHSD
+557 PDIDIHSD

-587 FSRIKIMFPDY
+587 FNRIKVMFPDY

-609 YYKAFPGVKKYHEYC
+609 YYTAFPGVKKYHEYC
-624 YEICKTA
+624 YEICRTA

-667 CALDKYITENN
+667 CALDKYITENK

-699 EEHVYKFKEIMQ
+699 EQHVYKFKEIMQ
-711 QFDDAYVPII
+711 EFDGAYVPVI

-729 TWGEKYECETI
+729 TWGEKYECEEI

>member
-1 MLKLRHVITEIKN
+1 MRRLRDIQSEITS
-14 KQDLLDVIGLY
+14 KQDLLDVIGLF
-25 KSGKPEVIFF
+25 KAGKPDVIFF

-64 IYLVDREENEHLFKQ
+64 IFTVDRELYPELFEQ
-79 ATLTMFKL
+79 SVLTMFKL
-87 ASKTKYLCGH
+87 AERCEHLCGH
-97 NIKFD
+97 NVKFD
-102 LHMLANLDL
+102 LHMLANLGY
-111 EYPAHNVTDT
+111 EYTQPNLTDT
-121 MVRIRVAHDALKPE
+121 MVMIRVAHDALTPE

-149 FIDRNAKLHEHELA
+149 YIDRSAKLHEHELA

-182 AVDKIWTTRY
+182 AIDKVWTMKY
-192 LDEYFKDVLHNVDT
+192 LDDYFKDVLHSVDT
-206 LPENVREIY
+206 LPENVRDVY
-215 RDWYNNIPEDIRENM
+215 TNWYNSIPEAIRDNM

-240 PYNRLNRETLKT
+240 PYNLLNRDTLKT
-252 YAAYDIVYTAEIY
+252 YAGYDIVYTAEIY
-265 YQTTAAIEARHN
+265 YLTKDAIEARHN
-277 EEQLKREEAVII
+277 EEQLQREEAVII

-296 CGFQMNKEYIKQ
+296 CGFQMNKDYIIK

-313 SVYLKEQ
+313 AEYLQQQ
-320 REKLYNL
+320 RTKLYNL
-327 IGREISVNANP
+327 IGKEISVNANP
-338 TVKEILNVNYKL
+338 TVKEILNTKYNL
-350 GVTSTGKE
+350 GVASTGKD

-367 KIKQPDS
+367 KAKQPDS
-374 DVVKFISLVQE
+374 DVVKFIGLVQE

-390 KWYVTYLLRF
+390 KWYATYLLRF

-438 DDGTPLFSPREMIS
+438 DDGTPLFHPRNMIAV
-452 ITPGYKGIA
+452 TPGYKGIA

-492 PYKCKT
+492 PYKCVTK
-498 IIDDGSIGCG
+498 DGTL
-508 QYQYHYEDFDY
+508 FNY

-527 AYDWKWY
+527 AYDWEWFY
-534 YDEDLSKE
+534 EEEPEKE
-542 WVATDVHAATTSVAF
+542 WVATDVHAATTHVAF
-557 PDVDVHSD
+557 PDIDMHSD

-587 FSRIKIMFPDY
+587 FSRIKVMFPDY

-609 YYKAFPGVKKYHEYC
+609 YYQAFPGVKKYHEYC

-631 PYAVN
+631 PYALN
-636 LFGVKYYGL
+636 LFGVRYYGL

-694 IAEGE
+694 VYPGE

-711 QFDDAYVPII
+711 VFDGAYVPVI

-729 TWGEKYECETI
+729 TWGEKYECEEI

>member
-1 MLKLRHVITEIKN
+1 MRKLRDIQSEIKT
-14 KQDLLDVIGLY
+14 KQDLLDVIGLF
-25 KSGKPEVIFF
+25 KSGKPDVIFF
-35 DTETDGL
+35 DTETDGI

-64 IYLVDREENEHLFKQ
+64 VFEIDRELHPDLFKQ
-79 ATLTMFKL
+79 TVLTMFKL
-87 ASKTKYLCGH
+87 ASKCEYLCGH
-97 NIKFD
+97 NVKFD
-102 LHMLANLDL
+102 LHMLANLGYKYTGNNL
-111 EYPAHNVTDT
+111 TDT
-121 MVRIRVAHDALKPE
+121 MIRIRVAHDALTPE
-135 NGGPPLGLKEYATM
+135 NGGPSLGLKEYATM

-163 AERQSIAKEYNV
+163 AERQSIAKEYNI

-182 AVDKIWTTRY
+182 AIDKVWTMKY
-192 LDEYFKDVLHNVDT
+192 LDDYFKDVLHSVDT
-206 LPENVREIY
+206 LPENVRDVYIN
-215 RDWYNNIPEDIRENM
+215 WYNSIPEAIRDNM
-230 YLGKVESSDI
+230 YLGKVESSDV
-240 PYNRLNRETLKT
+240 PYNLLNRETLKK
-252 YAAYDIVYTAEIY
+252 YAGYDIVWTAEIY
-265 YQTTAAIEARHN
+265 YLTAAAIAARHN
-277 EEQLKREEAVII
+277 EEQLQREEAVIV

-296 CGFQMNKEYIKQ
+296 CGFQMNKEYIIN

-313 SVYLKEQ
+313 ATYLKEQ
-320 REKLYNL
+320 RTKLYNL

-350 GVTSTGKE
+350 GVASTGKE

-367 KIKQPDS
+367 KVKQPDS
-374 DVVKFISLVQE
+374 DVVKFIGLIQE

-438 DDGTPLFSPREMIS
+438 DDGTPLFSPRNMIAV
-452 ITPGYKGIA
+452 TPGYKGIA

-481 SPDLN
+481 HADLN

-492 PYKCKT
+492 PYKCVDANGET
-498 IIDDGSIGCG
+498 
-508 QYQYHYEDFDY
+508 FNY
-519 KNPEHIKH
+519 KNSEHIKH

-534 YDEDLSKE
+534 YEEEPTKE
-542 WVATDVHAATTSVAF
+542 WEATDVHAATTHVAF
-557 PDVDVHSD
+557 PDLDIHSD

-587 FSRIKIMFPDY
+587 FNRIKVMFPDY

-609 YYKAFPGVKKYHEYC
+609 YYTAFPGVKAYHEYC

-631 PYAVN
+631 PYAIN

-694 IAEGE
+694 IYPGE
-699 EEHVYKFKEIMQ
+699 EEHVYKFKELMQ
-711 QFDDAYVPII
+711 EFDGAYVPVI

-729 TWGEKYECETI
+729 TWGEKYECEEV

>member
-1 MLKLRHVITEIKN
+1 MRRLNDIQSEIKT
-14 KQDLLDVIGLY
+14 KQDLLDIIGLF
-25 KSGKPEVIFF
+25 KSGKPDVIFF
-35 DTETDGL
+35 DTETDGI
-42 HIKNNKPFLLQFGF
+42 HIKNSKPFLLQFGF
-56 VVNVDELH
+56 VVNVNELH
-64 IYLVDREENEHLFKQ
+64 VFYVDREENPELFNQ
-79 ATLTMFKL
+79 TVLTMFKL
-87 ASKTKYLCGH
+87 ASKCEHLCGH
-97 NIKFD
+97 NVKFD
-102 LHMLANLDL
+102 LHMLANLGYYY
-111 EYPAHNVTDT
+111 EGNNITDT
-121 MVRIRVAHDALKPE
+121 MVRIRVAHDALTPE

-149 FIDRNAKLHEHELA
+149 FIDRSAKLHEHELA
-163 AERQSIAKEYNV
+163 AERQHIAKEYNV

-182 AVDKIWTTRY
+182 EVDKVWTMKY
-192 LDEYFKDVLHNVDT
+192 LDDYFKDVLHGVDT
-206 LPENVREIY
+206 LPENVRDVYIK
-215 RDWYNNIPEDIRENM
+215 WYNNIPEAIRDNM
-230 YLGKVESSDI
+230 YLGKVESTDI
-240 PYNRLNRETLKT
+240 PYNILNRDTLKT
-252 YAAYDIVYTAEIY
+252 YAGYDIVFTAEIY
-265 YQTTAAIEARHN
+265 YLTKDAIEARHN
-277 EEQLKREEAVII
+277 EEQLQREEAVIV

-296 CGFQMNKEYIKQ
+296 CGFQMNKDYIVN

-313 SVYLKEQ
+313 AEYLKQQ
-320 REKLYNL
+320 RTKLYNL

-338 TVKEILNVNYKL
+338 TVKEILNTKYQL
-350 GVTSTGKE
+350 GVASTGKD

-367 KIKQPDS
+367 KATQPDS
-374 DVVKFISLVQE
+374 DVVKFIGLVQE

-390 KWYVTYLLRF
+390 KWYATYLLRF

-438 DDGTPLFSPREMIS
+438 DDGTPLFHPRNMIAV
-452 ITPGYKGIA
+452 TPGYKGIA

-481 SPDLN
+481 NADLN

-492 PYKCKT
+492 PYKCVT
-498 IIDDGSIGCG
+498 ESG
-508 QYQYHYEDFDY
+508 EAFDY

-534 YDEDLSKE
+534 YEEEPDKE
-542 WVATDVHAATTSVAF
+542 WEATDVHAATTHVAF
-557 PDVDVHSD
+557 PDLDVHSD

-587 FSRIKIMFPDY
+587 FNRIKVMFPDY

-609 YYKAFPGVKKYHEYC
+609 YYTAFPGVKAYHEYC

-631 PYAVN
+631 PYALN

-667 CALDKYITENN
+667 CALDKYIIENN

-694 IAEGE
+694 IYPGE

-711 QFDDAYVPII
+711 EFDGAYVPVI

-729 TWGEKYECETI
+729 TWGEKYECEEI

>member
-1 MLKLRHVITEIKN
+1 MRKLRDIQSEIET
-14 KQDLLDVIGLY
+14 KQDLLDVIGLF

-35 DTETDGL
+35 DTETDGI

-56 VVNVDELH
+56 VINVDELH
-64 IYLVDREENEHLFKQ
+64 VFYVDRELHPDLFKQ
-79 ATLTMFKL
+79 TVLVMFKL
-87 ASKTKYLCGH
+87 ASKCKYLCGH
-97 NIKFD
+97 NVKFD
-102 LHMLANLDL
+102 LHMLANLGYNY
-111 EYPAHNVTDT
+111 EGNNITDT
-121 MVRIRVAHDALKPE
+121 MVRIRVAHDALTPE

-182 AVDKIWTTRY
+182 AIDKIWTMKY
-192 LDEYFKDVLHNVDT
+192 LDDYFKDVLHGVDT
-206 LPENVREIY
+206 LPTNVKNVY
-215 RDWYNNIPEDIRENM
+215 LKWYSELPEAIKDNM
-230 YLGKVESSDI
+230 YLGKVESTDI
-240 PYNRLNRETLKT
+240 PYTLLNRETLKR
-252 YAAYDIVYTAEIY
+252 YAGYDIVWTAEIY
-265 YQTTAAIEARHN
+265 YLTTAAIDARHN
-277 EEQLKREEAVII
+277 EEQLKREEAVIV

-296 CGFQMNKEYIKQ
+296 CGFQMNKEYIIN

-313 SVYLKEQ
+313 ADYLKQQ
-320 REKLYNL
+320 RTKLYNL
-327 IGREISVNANP
+327 IGKEISVNANP

-350 GVTSTGKE
+350 GVASTGKD

-367 KIKQPDS
+367 KVKQPDS
-374 DVVKFISLVQE
+374 DVVKFIGLVQE

-390 KWYVTYLLRF
+390 KWYSTYLLRF

-426 DFQQFPKYGINK
+426 DFQQFPKFGINK
-438 DDGTPLFSPREMIS
+438 DDGTPLFHPRNMIA

-481 SPDLN
+481 SADLN

-498 IIDDGSIGCG
+498 ITNNGSF
-508 QYQYHYEDFDY
+508 EDFDY

-534 YDEDLSKE
+534 YDEDTTKE
-542 WVATDVHAATTSVAF
+542 WVPTDVHAATTSVAF

-587 FSRIKIMFPDY
+587 FNRIKVMFPDY

-609 YYKAFPGVKKYHEYC
+609 YYQAFPGVKKYHEYC

-694 IAEGE
+694 VYPGE

-711 QFDDAYVPII
+711 EIDGAYVPVI

-729 TWGEKYECETI
+729 TWGEKYECEEI